1 VRATGFNHL
10 SLGSLNMEGSVRF
23 YEQVSGLECIPTYN
37 FGLKTQYM
45 RCGSFH
51 TVYEKT
57 RTLASLYYNRL
68 HLQPHRRGK

>member
-1 VRATGFNHL
+1 MRATGFNHL

-51 TVYEKT
+51 AVHEKA
-57 RTLASLYYNRL
+57 RALASLYYGRL
-68 HLQPHRRGK
+68 HLRLHRRSK